1 MLENI
6 LSILHH
12 ATTLLFGVYISSAFL
27 GIRMNRKNILILFG
41 FTSAVGAI
49 YVLSF
54 ICFGEVI
61 TTQIYPLIIHIPLII
76 FLSLFYKYK
85 PMLSALSVLTAYLC
99 CQISKWVGL
108 VALDMTKQE
117 WVYYSARIVTTV
129 IVFAVLIR
137 FVSNATAQLIQ
148 MPVKSL
154 IIFSLMPFTYYLF
167 DYITGVY
174 TALLYSG
181 KEVVVEF
188 LGFILCIAY
197 LLFLLV
203 YFKQYE
209 EKRETEQ
216 RNRMMEMQRAQS
228 QKELEAIKR
237 SEYSVSLLRHDM
249 RHFLANI
256 SAFIDNDETEKA
268 KEYISEVL
276 QSVDQTTMHKYC
288 KNEIVNMILS
298 SHENEIKANQIEL
311 QHSIQI
317 PERLPFSDVDL
328 TSILSNALEN
338 AIHAVLPLEAEKRKI
353 VLDLRMNGEKLL
365 ISVKNTFAEMP
376 QIVDG
381 MPLSKKAGHGFG
393 TQSIRYITE
402 KMKGNCQFTVKED
415 WFIVRVVV

>member
-1 MLENI
+1 
-6 LSILHH
+6 
-12 ATTLLFGVYISSAFL
+12 
-27 GIRMNRKNILILFG
+27 MNRKNILILFG

-154 IIFSLMPFTYYLF
+154 IIFALMPFTYYLF

-209 EKRETEQ
+209 EKREAQQ

-237 SEYSVSLLRHDM
+237 SEYSVSLLRHDL

-381 MPLSKKAGHGFG
+381 MPLSQKAGHGFG

-402 KMKGNCQFTVKED
+402 KMNGNCQFTVKED

>member
-1 MLENI
+1 MFESI
-6 LSILHH
+6 LSIFHH

-41 FTSAVGAI
+41 FTSSAGVI

-54 ICFGEVI
+54 IRFGEVI

-85 PMLSALSVLTAYLC
+85 PILSALSVLTAYLC

-117 WVYYSARIVTTV
+117 WVYYSVRIVTTV

-148 MPVKSL
+148 MPGKSL
-154 IIFSLMPFTYYLF
+154 MIFALMPFTYYLF

-209 EKRETEQ
+209 EKREAQQ
-216 RNRMMEMQRAQS
+216 RNRMMEMQRTQS

-256 SAFIDNDETEKA
+256 SAFIDNDEIEKA
-268 KEYISEVL
+268 KEYISEIL
-276 QSVDQTTMHKYC
+276 QSVDQTAMHKYC

-298 SHENEIKANQIEL
+298 SHENEIKENRIEL

-317 PERLPFSDVDL
+317 PEHLSLSDVDL

-353 VLDLRMNGEKLL
+353 VLNLRMNGEKLL

-376 QIVDG
+376 QMADG
-381 MPLSKKAGHGFG
+381 MPLSSKAGHGFG

-402 KMKGNCQFTVKED
+402 KVNGNCQFTIKDD

>member
-154 IIFSLMPFTYYLF
+154 IIFALMPFTYYLF

-209 EKRETEQ
+209 EKREAQQ

-317 PERLPFSDVDL
+317 PERLHFSDVDL

-402 KMKGNCQFTVKED
+402 KMNGNCQFTVKED

>member
-154 IIFSLMPFTYYLF
+154 IIFALMPFTYYLF

-188 LGFILCIAY
+188 LGFVLCIAY

-209 EKRETEQ
+209 EKREAQQ

-237 SEYSVSLLRHDM
+237 SEYSVSLLRHDL

-402 KMKGNCQFTVKED
+402 KMNGNCQFTVKED

>member
-1 MLENI
+1 MLESI

-12 ATTLLFGVYISSAFL
+12 AATLLFGVYISSAFL

-154 IIFSLMPFTYYLF
+154 IIFALMPFTYYLF

-188 LGFILCIAY
+188 LGFVLCIAY

-209 EKRETEQ
+209 EKGR
-216 RNRMMEMQRAQS
+216 
-228 QKELEAIKR
+228 
-237 SEYSVSLLRHDM
+237 
-249 RHFLANI
+249 
-256 SAFIDNDETEKA
+256 
-268 KEYISEVL
+268 
-276 QSVDQTTMHKYC
+276 
-288 KNEIVNMILS
+288 LS
-298 SHENEIKANQIEL
+298 SEIE
-311 QHSIQI
+311 
-317 PERLPFSDVDL
+317 
-328 TSILSNALEN
+328 
-338 AIHAVLPLEAEKRKI
+338 
-353 VLDLRMNGEKLL
+353 
-365 ISVKNTFAEMP
+365 
-376 QIVDG
+376 
-381 MPLSKKAGHGFG
+381 
-393 TQSIRYITE
+393 
-402 KMKGNCQFTVKED
+402 
-415 WFIVRVVV
+415 

>member
-154 IIFSLMPFTYYLF
+154 MIFALMPFTYYLF

-188 LGFILCIAY
+188 LGFVLCIAY

-209 EKRETEQ
+209 EKQEAQQ

-228 QKELEAIKR
+228 KKELEAIKR
-237 SEYSVSLLRHDM
+237 SEYSASLLRHDM

-381 MPLSKKAGHGFG
+381 MPLSQKAGHGFG

>member
-154 IIFSLMPFTYYLF
+154 IIFALMPFTYYLF

-188 LGFILCIAY
+188 LGFVLCIAY

-209 EKRETEQ
+209 EKREAQQ

-381 MPLSKKAGHGFG
+381 MPLSQKAGHGFG

-402 KMKGNCQFTVKED
+402 KMNGNCQFTVKED
-415 WFIVRVVV
+415 WFIVRIVV